1 MPDLGKYA
9 DAVLSAYAVSIALL
23 VAIVV
28 LSLWRGR
35 RVRAEME
42 DVERTSTCADRG
54 ATGRVSTGGPGR
66 SGAG

>member
-9 DAVLSAYAVSIALL
+9 DAVLSAYAVSIVLL

-28 LSLWRGR
+28 LTVWRGR

-42 DVERTSTCADRG
+42 AVERRS
-54 ATGRVSTGGPGR
+54 VQGG
-66 SGAG
+66 